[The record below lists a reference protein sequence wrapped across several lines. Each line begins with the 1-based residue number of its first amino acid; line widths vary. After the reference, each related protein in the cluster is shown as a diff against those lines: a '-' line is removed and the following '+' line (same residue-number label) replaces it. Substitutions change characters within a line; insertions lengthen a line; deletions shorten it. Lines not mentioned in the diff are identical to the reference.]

1 MTATNPQASEEK
13 VLTAENEA
21 VIKHMEMYQG
31 IITRMAG
38 NSAACKTWGIPLVA
52 AILGFVIEKQNAS
65 LGILAILTIL
75 VLYLL
80 DSYYL
85 KLEINFREGFNNS
98 AAKIQGGIFKQSDLY
113 QLLPSDIKEKHWMK
127 AVKSPA
133 TWPVYLGLFIL
144 VLFSF
149 YAVA

>member
-1 MTATNPQASEEK
+1 MSDTNEQAPEETF
-13 VLTAENEA
+13 LEADNEA

-38 NSAACKTWGIPLVA
+38 NSAACKTWGVPLVA

-98 AAKIQGGIFKQSDLY
+98 AAKIQGGAFKQTDLFK
-113 QLLPSDIKEKHWMK
+113 LLPSDIHEKHWIK
-127 AVKSPA
+127 AITSPA
-133 TWPVYLGLFIL
+133 TWPVYLGLFVL

-149 YAVA
+149 YAVS